1 MTYPSNALFL
11 LDFLQTHVK
20 NALLI
25 LLFNQAHENMGFLSV
40 SKLQPAP
47 NLKNNICCVNAVI
60 FRCLDQRMLRSQQ
73 LKIKTIVI

>member
-25 LLFNQAHENMGFLSV
+25 LLFNQANENMGFLSI
-40 SKLQPAP
+40 SKLQLAP
-47 NLKNNICCVNAVI
+47 DQKKIYAVWI
-60 FRCLDQRMLRSQQ
+60 RSFLVAWTREYSCSQQ
-73 LKIKTIVI
+73 LKIETIGI